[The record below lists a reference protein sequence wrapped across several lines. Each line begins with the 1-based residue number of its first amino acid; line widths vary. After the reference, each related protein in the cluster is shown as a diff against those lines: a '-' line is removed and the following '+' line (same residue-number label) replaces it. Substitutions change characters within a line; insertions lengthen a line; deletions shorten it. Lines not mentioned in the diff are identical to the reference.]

1 MMKQTSRGIFPIL
14 AILLIVSCESTKDKE
29 RPSPLRSDSVTV
41 NSSNLKIEFGSPAV
55 RERVIWGG
63 LESYGEI
70 WRTGANEATRLTTTK
85 RIKINGIPLDSG
97 KYSLFTIPRI
107 NEWTFILNENYKQWG
122 TYDYDSTLDVLR
134 MIVIPEK
141 SAKYSERMKFYFEND
156 SLKFHWENLQFSL
169 SIE

>member
-1 MMKQTSRGIFPIL
+1 MIKQISFALLSLCIVVIHTSCN
-14 AILLIVSCESTKDKE
+14 SKDKE
-29 RPSPLRSDSVTV
+29 RPSPLRSDTTTV

-55 RERVIWGG
+55 KERVIWGG

-85 RIKINGIPLDSG
+85 GIKINGMALDSG
-97 KYSLFTIPRI
+97 KYSLFTIPRE

-134 MIVIPEK
+134 TTIIPEK
-141 SAKYSERMKFYFEND
+141 SAEFSERMKFYFEND
-156 SLKFHWENLQFSL
+156 SLKFHWENLKFSL
-169 SIE
+169 SLE